1 MRREPLAVQTA
12 KGLRPRLGAPF
23 GSCQGHSKR
32 SREKRGS
39 AGLGPLLSCR
49 KLSTRQRPRR
59 RPTRPQAL
67 TEGHT
72 AGEEACPGE
81 TPRRAP
87 SAPRSLWKQ
96 ASCNVPVARRV
107 LLRQSS
113 SSHSLSS
120 CLSPPLQ
127 VLACIWFQ
135 FSTSMFR
142 LFLPFPAPSCGL
154 KPRSLVMLSFL
165 TLRPGVL
172 PADSLSLA
180 ASGSLGG
187 NAWALPSQ
195 KPKFH
200 SYPPCPGVGVGVGWG
215 PHLSQAPARA
225 REDNSGLLG
234 LSAAWPHPALLLHH
248 GQLIL
253 QQ

>member
-1 MRREPLAVQTA
+1 MSASPYHTLARTHRKCCQVPRLPGRASRGGGKWSKRGAARKSVRREPLAVQTA

-87 SAPRSLWKQ
+87 SAPPKPLEAGLLQCSCRPPCASQTILLKPLALVLPLTSPAGPGLYLVSVLHFHVSSLLAFPSSLMRTQ
-96 ASCNVPVARRV
+96 AAFPRDALFPHSEARG
-107 LLRQSS
+107 
-113 SSHSLSS
+113 
-120 CLSPPLQ
+120 
-127 VLACIWFQ
+127 
-135 FSTSMFR
+135 
-142 LFLPFPAPSCGL
+142 PSC
-154 KPRSLVMLSFL
+154 
-165 TLRPGVL
+165 
-172 PADSLSLA
+172 
-180 ASGSLGG
+180 
-187 NAWALPSQ
+187 
-195 KPKFH
+195 
-200 SYPPCPGVGVGVGWG
+200 
-215 PHLSQAPARA
+215 
-225 REDNSGLLG
+225 
-234 LSAAWPHPALLLHH
+234 
-248 GQLIL
+248 
-253 QQ
+253 